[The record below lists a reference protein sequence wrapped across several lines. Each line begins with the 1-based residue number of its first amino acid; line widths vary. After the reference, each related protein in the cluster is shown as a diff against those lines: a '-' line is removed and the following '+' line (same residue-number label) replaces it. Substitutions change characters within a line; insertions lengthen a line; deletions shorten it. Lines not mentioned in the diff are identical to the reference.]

1 MEYIDKNLT
10 IIEKR
15 IKFLRDL
22 KDLTQ
27 QEIASELNVTQALI
41 NSWENGYN
49 NIPIKQLIKLS
60 YFYQVPVDYILGLTT
75 HFNREDYHF
84 KQDLDLVYLGKK
96 VRIIRKINNLT
107 QEEFASRIKTKR
119 SNISY
124 YEIGKNSMSSA
135 DLKDICDTF
144 GFSAD
149 WCLGITDI
157 CIRRNPKVKIKE
169 EEIKEYIN
177 I

>member
-1 MEYIDKNLT
+1 MDKNVT
-10 IIEKR
+10 IVEMR

-22 KDLTQ
+22 KGLTQ
-27 QEIASELNVTQALI
+27 TELAKKLNVTQALI
-41 NSWENGYN
+41 TGWETGYA
-49 NIPIKQLIKLS
+49 NISLKMLVILS

-84 KQDLDLVYLGKK
+84 INNLDLKYLGAKI
-96 VRIIRKINNLT
+96 RIIRKMVDLN
-107 QEEFASRIKTKR
+107 QEEFACKINTGR

-124 YEIGKNSMSSA
+124 YESGKKAMSSA
-135 DLKDICDTF
+135 DLKDICNTF

-149 WCLGITDI
+149 WCLGNTKT
-157 CIRRNPKVKIKE
+157 CIRRDKKIKISE
-169 EEIKEYIN
+169 EEIREYIE